1 MHVRRSRAGHGT
13 RVWAVGLSLLIVTG
27 CSQEEE
33 LKLDPGVSPF
43 SPGETGSAQGP
54 AGPAGAAESTPGSP
68 GAAGTAGTRAGTE
81 LAGSTTPEA
90 PLRPEDV
97 ERQLRIALRGIEKGD
112 AARASRTL
120 DRILAVDPLNRE
132 ALFGRASVALD
143 QAQRA
148 AATPERAAA
157 LEQALAPVRTLRRA
171 YEKATKRETD
181 LFGRV
186 LYTQAQVAVSQGQ
199 EDRARAALRE
209 AYDGGFDPFD
219 QVEKDPSM
227 ASLHGSEGYRALLR
241 SIDEANLAKARQRV
255 KRLLDQPL
263 PFAFDFTLPDLE
275 GKPVALGQLRGQVV
289 LIDIWGTWC
298 KPCLEA
304 IPGLIQLYR
313 KHHRRGFEIV
323 GIDYEQNAPDPPTA
337 VQMVKQVVQAAR
349 IPYRCVMGDPA
360 TLEKIPN
367 FHGFPTS
374 MVIDR
379 SGKVRMLITE
389 NSSGTPETLDDVVQ
403 VLLAEPAPQAAGSDK
418 AAKPK

>member
-1 MHVRRSRAGHGT
+1 
-13 RVWAVGLSLLIVTG
+13 LLIVIG
-27 CSQEEE
+27 CSQEQE

-43 SPGETGSAQGP
+43 FPGEPRSTQGP
-54 AGPAGAAESTPGSP
+54 AGPARDAESSPGSP
-68 GAAGTAGTRAGTE
+68 RVAGTAGGPAGTE
-81 LAGSTTPEA
+81 AAGSTALDA

-112 AARASRTL
+112 ATRASRTL

-132 ALFGRASVALD
+132 ALFGRAAVALD
-143 QAQRA
+143 HARRA
-148 AATPERAAA
+148 TATPERAAA
-157 LEQALAPVRTLRRA
+157 LEPALAPVRTLRRA
-171 YEKATKRETD
+171 YEKPTKRETD

-186 LYTQAQVAVSQGQ
+186 LYTQAQIEVSQGRL
-199 EDRARAALRE
+199 DRARAALRE

-227 ASLHGSEGYRALLR
+227 ASFRASEGYRALLR

-255 KRLLDQPL
+255 QRLLDQPL
-263 PFAFDFTLPDLE
+263 PFAFDFTLPDLD

-289 LIDIWGTWC
+289 LIDVWGTWC

-337 VQMVKQVVQAAR
+337 VQMVKQVVQAAE

-367 FHGFPTS
+367 FHGFPTT

-379 SGKVRMLITE
+379 SGKVRWLITE
-389 NSSGTPETLDDVVQ
+389 NSTGTPDALDDAIQ
-403 VLLAEPAPQAAGSDK
+403 VLLAEPAPQAPGSDK
-418 AAKPK
+418 GAKPK